1 VKTSRATFRGSQ
13 KLPPFIRIIIIII
26 KVSQVSLQLT
36 VPAVFVP
43 KKKMDG
49 RFAAYGGFLLM
60 DGEGKVVKAL
70 AVGDDRD
77 TVLKFGAAKPW
88 GSAEALKELDSA
100 GRLQVALC

>member
-1 VKTSRATFRGSQ
+1 MY
-13 KLPPFIRIIIIII
+13 

-36 VPAVFVP
+36 VPAVFFLHQ
-43 KKKMDG
+43 KKMDG

-60 DGEGKVVKAL
+60 DAEGKVVKAL

-77 TVLKFGAAKPW
+77 TVLKFAAAKPW